1 MGNHARG
8 LVVGGGPSGLM
19 AAQRMAQAGLAV
31 TVIDR
36 MPSVGRKFL
45 MAGRGGLNLTH
56 SEPLPEFLAR
66 YGAAQERIAPLL
78 EAFPP
83 AALIAFAQSLGQA
96 PFVGSSGRVFPKA
109 MKASPMLRAWLAQ
122 LAALGVALRGRTR
135 FLDFDSAGARVQG
148 PQGEERLAA
157 DVLVL
162 AMGGASWPR
171 LGSDGAWT
179 GALKGAGAPL
189 APFAPSNCGALI
201 GWSDRMAAH
210 RGAPAKRVTL
220 SARGPDG
227 REAQARGDIVITR
240 TGLEGGP
247 VYALTPLLRDTLAQ
261 GGAAALT
268 LDLRP
273 DLDAAALAVRLAQR
287 RKGDSLSNVLRK
299 SAGLS
304 GAAAALLREAGPPP
318 SESAALAQA
327 IKAVVLPVAGVAG
340 LERAISSAGGVRF
353 EGVDEKLMLRAR
365 PGVFVA
371 GEMLDWEAPTGGYLL
386 QACFASGFVAGGAAA
401 DWALKGRSTCA
412 S

>member
-1 MGNHARG
+1 MENSARG
-8 LVVGGGPSGLM
+8 VVVGGGPAGLM

-31 TVIDR
+31 TVIER
-36 MPSVGRKFL
+36 MPSLGRKFL

-56 SEPLPEFLAR
+56 SEPLPAFLAR

-96 PFVGSSGRVFPKA
+96 PFVGSSGRVFPKP
-109 MKASPMLRAWLAQ
+109 MKASPMLRAWLAR
-122 LAALGVALRGRTR
+122 LAGLGIAVRTRTR
-135 FLDFDSAGARVQG
+135 FLGFDGARARVEGPDGEQG
-148 PQGEERLAA
+148 LAA
-157 DVLVL
+157 DAIVL

-179 GALKGAGAPL
+179 AALADAGAPL

-201 GWSDRMAAH
+201 DWSERMVAH

-220 SARGPDG
+220 AAEG
-227 REAQARGDIVITR
+227 ATARGDVVITR
-240 TGLEGGP
+240 AGLEGGP
-247 VYALTPLLRDTLAQ
+247 VYALSPRLRAALAA
-261 GGAAALT
+261 GRRAELT

-273 DLDAAALAVRLAQR
+273 DLDVAALAARLDQR

-299 SAGLS
+299 TAGLS
-304 GAAAALLREAGPPP
+304 GAAAALLREAGAPP

-353 EGVDEKLMLRAR
+353 EGVDDTLMLRAR

-401 DWALKGRSTCA
+401 AWALGQRR
-412 S
+412 